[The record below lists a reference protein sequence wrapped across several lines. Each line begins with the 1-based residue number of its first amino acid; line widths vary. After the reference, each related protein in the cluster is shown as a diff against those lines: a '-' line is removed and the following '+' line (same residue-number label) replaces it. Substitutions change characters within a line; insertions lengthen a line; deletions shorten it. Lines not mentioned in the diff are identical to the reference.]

1 MERILDYFSGND
13 TVMSDFVAI
22 VFEGGFPQHREGRL
36 LDNIGRV
43 AKVGPDESLVEA
55 LALDGS
61 TGARPGCV
69 IGASGFGQDFGEV
82 FVAIVERR
90 ACTS

>member
-43 AKVGPDESLVEA
+43 AKVGADTMAADARQAVLGAEGAVRR
-55 LALDGS
+55 LAS
-61 TGARPGCV
+61 R
-69 IGASGFGQDFGEV
+69 
-82 FVAIVERR
+82 
-90 ACTS
+90 